1 MDGPPLRRTVDQLLH
16 AVWLCEERA
25 RPTGKETARTLAK
38 LLSLLSIMDFEGP
51 ACFSRTATDWSGL
64 AENEQPLLRCTC
76 TCTEQLRR
84 RR

>member
-1 MDGPPLRRTVDQLLH
+1 M
-16 AVWLCEERA
+16 WLCEERT

-38 LLSLLSIMDFEGP
+38 LLDLLSIMDFEG
-51 ACFSRTATDWSGL
+51 AGRLSRTATDWSGL

-76 TCTEQLRR
+76 TEQLRR